1 MELLTLALVAVVVLQ
16 FFKARERRE
25 RVALLGGFLRRY
37 QIEKLMEN
45 LTDGYLR
52 ALGEADAQRSAQIW
66 AILADTEKNLRT
78 QFQSFAADFARVPAQ
93 EARVSTLAL
102 ALPYARRWLPGKS
115 FDMRRLLQVHAQ
127 GLAAAVTP
135 EAPETPN
142 ERKRRAYTMTAE
154 IYLMQHSCHWFC
166 RSATVASVRLL
177 GQHHTSYEQVL
188 NAVSPA
194 TRAAYGQ
201 VVNRL

>member
-16 FFKARERRE
+16 FVKVRERRE
-25 RVALLGGFLRRY
+25 RVALLSGLLRRY
-37 QIEKLMEN
+37 QIEKLMKN
-45 LTDGYLR
+45 LTEGYLR
-52 ALGEADAQRSAQIW
+52 ALGEADMQRSAQVW
-66 AILADTEKNLRT
+66 AILADTEKSLST
-78 QFQSFAADFARVPAQ
+78 QFQSFATDFARVPAQ

-102 ALPYARRWLPGKS
+102 ALPYAHRWLPGKG
-115 FDMRRLLQVHAQ
+115 FDMRQLLQVHAQ

-135 EAPETPN
+135 EAPETPG

-166 RSATVASVRLL
+166 RSAAVASVRLL
-177 GQHHTSYEQVL
+177 AQHRTSYDQVV
-188 NAVSPA
+188 NAVSPV

-201 VVNRL
+201 IVGL